1 MADSKPSD
9 LKICVTCQYWG
20 GRRKASTFRESVEY
34 GSDLNKSE
42 CVGGE
47 RDGQQPTGR
56 AHRHSDSYGD
66 CVGGGWNG
74 QQQAAWSGCDKWE
87 KWGVLN

>member
-42 CVGGE
+42 CVGGG
-47 RDGQQPTGR
+47 RDGQQPTRR
-56 AHRHSDSYGD
+56 AYRLRILTAIASVA
-66 CVGGGWNG
+66 VGTVNNRQHGADVING
-74 QQQAAWSGCDKWE
+74 KSG
-87 KWGVLN
+87 VY